1 MDLDSLDP
9 LPKGAYPEQM
19 LPVDRGIHGLGFY
32 PGARGFPKENSAYG
46 GVMLLGKDWG
56 TKKDYDRF
64 SGWPSRDES
73 GLTWRNTRDVYLA
86 RLRNFSVW
94 CTNYLM
100 GVRKDGSAENNI
112 ADRIDPSAW
121 IEYESACWDFLQQ
134 QVLLQRPKV
143 IVIFGPFNRED
154 LQRSN
159 RLGMLSDTFEPKAFN
174 YNGVEHSS
182 LVTIADHP
190 RSLTNPICRARA
202 LQKIEAIVRQT

>member
-46 GVMLLGKDWG
+46 GVMLLGRDWG

-94 CTNYLM
+94 CTKLSDGRTQGWLSGEQYRRPNRPLSLDRIRISVL
-100 GVRKDGSAENNI
+100 GLPSTTGSASKAEGHSDLRSI
-112 ADRIDPSAW
+112 QPKRPATEQSAW
-121 IEYESACWDFLQQ
+121 NALRYVRAQSFQ
-134 QVLLQRPKV
+134 
-143 IVIFGPFNRED
+143 
-154 LQRSN
+154 LQRS
-159 RLGMLSDTFEPKAFN
+159 
-174 YNGVEHSS
+174 
-182 LVTIADHP
+182 
-190 RSLTNPICRARA
+190 
-202 LQKIEAIVRQT
+202 